1 MVSSYLYWH
10 IYVEKPTCADFRY
23 AFVYVRGSD
32 PLPPEQ
38 PSYIVADVPLVFNL
52 VSFSTDHKILS
63 D

>member
-23 AFVYVRGSD
+23 AFVYVRETD

-38 PSYIVADVPLVFNL
+38 ASYIVADVPLVFNL
-52 VSFSTDHKILS
+52 ASFFY
-63 D
+63 

>member
-10 IYVEKPTCADFRY
+10 ITVEKPTCADFQY
-23 AFVYVRGSD
+23 AFVYVRETD

-38 PSYIVADVPLVFNL
+38 ASYIVADVPLVFNL
-52 VSFSTDHKILS
+52 ATFSTDRKILS